1 MTDRLEELRAKMD
14 SLGEIVFWY
23 GTVEEGAEL
32 LQLLPVGPERT
43 QLKDALLFMVYGR
56 GDYGR
61 GEHRGG
67 DYMKW
72 SVSSSQLSKDWPK
85 KVPETS

>member
-1 MTDRLEELRAKMD
+1 MMTDRLEELRAKMD

-43 QLKDALLFMVYGR
+43 QLKDALLFMAYGR
-56 GDYGR
+56 GD
-61 GEHRGG
+61 
-67 DYMKW
+67 DVVQW

>member
-32 LQLLPVGPERT
+32 LQLLNSQNTALADKAITARQLAFIVKLTSRTGAHPAERCSP
-43 QLKDALLFMVYGR
+43 LHDVWERRLR
-56 GDYGR
+56 ER
-61 GEHRGG
+61 
-67 DYMKW
+67 
-72 SVSSSQLSKDWPK
+72 
-85 KVPETS
+85 